1 MFYNMHRVVSCLG
14 CGRVLTAKQFP
25 TIYQTVETSILRQ
38 LGMSTNSNGQP
49 AQVYSSTIIQKQFVN
64 RRKFYLTDVLHRKYL
79 SNSAVLH
86 NTTTDNTKSTVQT
99 NTKSSPQENTRTA
112 AEEKLVKEKDNIVTI
127 PNMLCVSRII
137 AAPIL
142 TNLIVQGEFEKASLL
157 FMAAGF
163 TDLLDGWIARNFKG
177 QSSSLGSFLDPLA
190 DKILVC
196 TLYLSLTF
204 ANLIPPSLCSLIVSR
219 DLFLVYAGLYIR
231 YMSVPPP
238 FTIKKYF
245 DVSLPTAT
253 VQPTTISKI
262 NTGLQFLLIT
272 VSLGGP
278 VFGYTGHPALH
289 YLWAATGTTTFLSA
303 VSYAF
308 VKDTYKFAHR
318 EYDHQFGKKLT
329 AFILFI
335 LFNIIFTIKF
345 PTQKIDTKPGE
356 DKECPLTGT
365 KGGDCPIV
373 EDQDEE
379 DFYSERSNQY
389 YLKQIKATR

>member
-1 MFYNMHRVVSCLG
+1 MFVSLAGVLSCFK
-14 CGRVLTAKQFP
+14 CGRTLANPSNQKIIFQGFEV
-25 TIYQTVETSILRQ
+25 SSRQ
-38 LGMSTNSNGQP
+38 LYTCIPSQYQNLAQLHKSSAFCHPLNLQKPHLQNRLPPISSHHSPSRVISSTTTLQNVQGEEASNG
-49 AQVYSSTIIQKQFVN
+49 K
-64 RRKFYLTDVLHRKYL
+64 
-79 SNSAVLH
+79 
-86 NTTTDNTKSTVQT
+86 
-99 NTKSSPQENTRTA
+99 
-112 AEEKLVKEKDNIVTI
+112 KEKDNIITV
-127 PNMLCVSRII
+127 PNLLCVSRIV
-137 AAPIL
+137 AAPVL
-142 TNLIVQGEFEKASLL
+142 ANLIIQGEFTAASAL
-157 FMAAGF
+157 FVAAGA

-231 YMSVPPP
+231 YMSVQPP
-238 FTIKKYF
+238 FSLKKYF

-262 NTGLQFLLIT
+262 NTGLQFLLIAVT
-272 VSLGGP
+272 LGGP
-278 VFGYTGHPALH
+278 VLGYTGHRGLH
-289 YLWAATGTTTFLSA
+289 YLWAVTGTTTFLSA

-308 VKDTYKFAHR
+308 MKDTYKFSNR

-335 LFNIIFTIKF
+335 LFNIAFTLKF
-345 PTQKIDTKPGE
+345 PTQKISGPSED
-356 DKECPLTGT
+356 DKECPLTGV
-365 KGGDCPIV
+365 KGTDCPII
-373 EDQDEE
+373 ENQDEK

-389 YLKQIKATR
+389 YLKKIRENK